1 MSEVTTE
8 PTPIT
13 TENPS
18 LAEQMAQMESA
29 DQATTQQP
37 LNVDTP
43 SEQENLIAGKFKSQ
57 EDLVEAYK
65 NLESKLGQPEAK
77 EQPPIDTTEDAVD
90 KASEEG
96 LKIEKQEV
104 TQNDVIQKA
113 SQEFWE
119 NGEIGADSYKA
130 LEDMG
135 LNKDVVDQFAE
146 AQKAKQQLQ
155 QYQAAELRNSAFQQ
169 VGGEEN
175 YKAMGEWAAANLSD
189 GELSAYNENVNSG
202 DPNKINLA
210 VNALYSKYSNSNT
223 VAPNNKISGMS
234 ATTGITP
241 FQSDAQQRAAQAD
254 PRYATDPA
262 YRQQVDSR
270 IAAGM

>member
-1 MSEVTTE
+1 
-8 PTPIT
+8 
-13 TENPS
+13 
-18 LAEQMAQMESA
+18 MESA

-77 EQPPIDTTEDAVD
+77 EQPPIDTTKDSVD
-90 KASEEG
+90 KASEDG

-119 NGEIGADSYKA
+119 SGEIGEDSYKA

-155 QYQAAELRNSAFQQ
+155 EYQAAELRNNAFQQ

-175 YKAMGEWAAANLSD
+175 YKAMGEWAATNLSD

-254 PRYATDPA
+254 PRYAADPA